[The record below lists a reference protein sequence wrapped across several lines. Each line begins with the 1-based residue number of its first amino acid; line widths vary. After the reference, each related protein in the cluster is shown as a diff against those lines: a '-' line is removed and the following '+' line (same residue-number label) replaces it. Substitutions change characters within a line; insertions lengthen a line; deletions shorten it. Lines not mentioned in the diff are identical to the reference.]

1 MKKIS
6 QVSIAMLCAAA
17 LIVPNNNISSAA
29 SNKDTHVIIN
39 NTNLS
44 SEDILLK
51 NNQVFITLTGA
62 KTLDDLTFKWN
73 NKTKQVTVK
82 GKETNLILTINKT
95 TAQKNSENVKLSS
108 APFIH
113 KGKTMIPL
121 RFVTEA
127 MSSSVTW
134 NQSIQTAFITK
145 ASSKLTNDYK
155 SDELSTARNA
165 VINLPRASQLSK
177 GFQPSLDTFSV
188 QYYFPEQV
196 SDQFVEVNNNVV
208 SYYKISNNTAYLKW
222 QGLLG
227 DKPSTEN
234 DLYFIN
240 RALTDEVGT
249 LPSFKDTTFASF
261 RWMPHV
267 GSTGYSL
274 INKQNW
280 NDVIFKDQ
288 KVEQN
293 KVNENYIIVDIPE
306 E

>member
-6 QVSIAMLCAAA
+6 QISIALLCSAA
-17 LIVPNNNISSAA
+17 LIAPSYNISSAA
-29 SNKDTHVIIN
+29 SKQEPHVIIN
-39 NTNLS
+39 NTSLS

-73 NKTKQVTVK
+73 NKTKQVTVQ
-82 GKETNLILTINKT
+82 GKETHLILTINKT
-95 TAQKNSENVKLSS
+95 TAQKNSEPVKLSS

-134 NQSIQTAFITK
+134 NQATQTAYITK
-145 ASSKLTNDYK
+145 ASSKLTKDYK

-165 VINLPRASQLSK
+165 AINLPRVSQLPK
-177 GFQPSLDTFSV
+177 EFEPTLDTFSL
-188 QYYFPEQV
+188 QYYFPERE
-196 SDQFVEVNNNVV
+196 SGQFIEVNNNVV
-208 SYYKISNNTAYLKW
+208 SYYKISNHTAYLKW

-227 DKPSTEN
+227 DKPGTAN

-240 RALTDEVGT
+240 RMLIDEAGT
-249 LPSFKDTTFASF
+249 LPPFKGTTFASF
-261 RWMPHV
+261 RWMPHI
-267 GSTGYSL
+267 GATGYSL

-280 NDVIFKDQ
+280 NKVTYKDQ
-288 KVEQN
+288 ELEQN
-293 KVNENYIIVDIPE
+293 QMKENYIIVEIPE